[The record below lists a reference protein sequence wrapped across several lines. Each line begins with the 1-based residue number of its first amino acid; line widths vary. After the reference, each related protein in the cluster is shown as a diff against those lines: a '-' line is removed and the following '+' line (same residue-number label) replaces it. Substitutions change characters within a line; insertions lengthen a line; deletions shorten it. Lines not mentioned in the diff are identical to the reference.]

1 MESAQAPPGSRP
13 MARPDLQEAVSSRF
27 IDVIERR
34 VSPRADIVIRV
45 NYQSVDS
52 LFSEF
57 ARNINDGGIF
67 VETETPQPVGT
78 NVELEFKL
86 PGADQ
91 PIEVVGNVVRSISA
105 ADLTDS
111 DATPGMGIEFENL
124 GSDVRQQ
131 INEIVKKLRSNTA
144 TEPDASA

>member
-1 MESAQAPPGSRP
+1 

>member
-1 MESAQAPPGSRP
+1 

-27 IDVIERR
+27 IDAIERR
-34 VSPRADIVIRV
+34 ASPRADIVVRV
-45 NYQSVDS
+45 NYQNVDS

-78 NVELEFKL
+78 DVELEFKL

-91 PIEVVGNVVRSISA
+91 PIKVVGNVVRSVSA
-105 ADLTDS
+105 ADQTDS
-111 DATPGMGIEFENL
+111 NATPGMGIEFENL

-144 TEPDASA
+144 TKPDASA

>member
-1 MESAQAPPGSRP
+1 

-27 IDVIERR
+27 IDAIERR
-34 VSPRADIVIRV
+34 ASPRADIVVRV
-45 NYQSVDS
+45 NYQNVDS

-78 NVELEFKL
+78 DVELEFKL

-91 PIEVVGNVVRSISA
+91 PIKVVGNVVRSVSA
-105 ADLTDS
+105 ADQTDS
-111 DATPGMGIEFENL
+111 NATLGMGIEFENL

-144 TEPDASA
+144 TKPDASA

>member
-1 MESAQAPPGSRP
+1 

-27 IDVIERR
+27 IDAIERR
-34 VSPRADIVIRV
+34 ASPRADIVVRV
-45 NYQSVDS
+45 NYQNVDS